1 MRSGIILSG
10 GKSSRLGKDKGL
22 VELEGKPLVQWVIER
37 LVAVTDEIIVV
48 VGSNSQLSCYR
59 RVVEDKARVIS
70 DYYPDKSPL
79 IGLISGLR
87 EACSEYAAVCACDM
101 PFIDPNILELMF
113 CVSDGLNGAQLIKHN
128 GWVEPFPS
136 IYYVTKCLQ
145 YAEDLRVSGE
155 MRIRK
160 VLETM
165 DNTVKLP
172 VEKLRKYDPELASF
186 NDFDTLESLEVAR
199 RMVKSTGT

>member
-1 MRSGIILSG
+1 M
-10 GKSSRLGKDKGL
+10 
-22 VELEGKPLVQWVIER
+22 
-37 LVAVTDEIIVV
+37 
-48 VGSNSQLSCYR
+48 
-59 RVVEDKARVIS
+59 
-70 DYYPDKSPL
+70 
-79 IGLISGLR
+79 
-87 EACSEYAAVCACDM
+87 
-101 PFIDPNILELMF
+101 
-113 CVSDGLNGAQLIKHN
+113 
-128 GWVEPFPS
+128 
-136 IYYVTKCLQ
+136 
-145 YAEDLRVSGE
+145 RVSGE